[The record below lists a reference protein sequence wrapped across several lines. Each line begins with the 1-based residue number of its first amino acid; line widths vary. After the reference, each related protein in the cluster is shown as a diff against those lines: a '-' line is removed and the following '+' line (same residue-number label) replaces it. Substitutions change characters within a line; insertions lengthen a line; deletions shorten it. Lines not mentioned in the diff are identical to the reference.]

1 MRPLDAISATTRT
14 VRASAPR
21 KAAASSAPA
30 PSESVSL
37 RALPLLETPKKAVT
51 VLADTFGYAEFP
63 QASPD
68 GEHVLFNVVGDYE
81 TSQMILMDA
90 DGGNKRAL
98 FTGEPVD
105 ADGLQDFLQRHH
117 GRIDEQGTWTADG
130 KAVYYRTNSEG
141 TFSIARFDVDRGRSR
156 LVVSDPGMNMK
167 HPVETVDG
175 YILGYGGPPDEKIQ
189 TSEKYSDI
197 LLADPKTGTYRLLT
211 HSDGSVS
218 YKHPAEMEGRI
229 LAHAEPRGSADA
241 KADVVAV
248 DAATGAV
255 ANLTATPDADERHP
269 FYNAKVGLVAF
280 HSDDTGDK
288 NLWIAT
294 PDFERRVQVT
304 FYGKAAQSPSWS
316 ADGRKLYFVKKQEK
330 QAEGEPF
337 YKRQADIRALDVK
350 KALKDLVT
358 QADER
363 VEDLEKRSAEESV
376 VAAARQAADDYRFFL
391 ERYA

>member
-1 MRPLDAISATTRT
+1 MRPIDALSPSTRT
-14 VRASAPR
+14 VRALRAPAPR
-21 KAAASSAPA
+21 PVE

-37 RALPLLETPKKAVT
+37 QALPLLETPKKAVT

-81 TSQMILMDA
+81 TSQMIVMDA

-105 ADGLQDFLQRHH
+105 ADGLGDFLQRHH

-130 KAVYYRTNSEG
+130 RSVYYRTNSEG
-141 TFSIARFDVDRGRSR
+141 PFSIARFDLERGRSR
-156 LVVSDPGMNMK
+156 VVVSDPGMNMK

-197 LLADPKTGTYRLLT
+197 LLADPRTGNWRLLT

-229 LAHAEPRGSADA
+229 LAHAEPRGVEDA
-241 KADVVAV
+241 RADVVAV
-248 DAATGAV
+248 DSSTGAV

-288 NLWIAT
+288 NLWLAT
-294 PDFERRVQVT
+294 PDFQHRAQLT

-316 ADGRKLYFVKKQEK
+316 ADGRKLYFVKKQAK

-337 YKRQADIRALDVK
+337 YKRQADIRVLDVK
-350 KALKDLVT
+350 KALKDLVA
-358 QADER
+358 QADDR
-363 VEDLEKRSAEESV
+363 VKDLSKQSAEESV
-376 VAAARQAADDYRFFL
+376 VEAARQAAQEYRFFL

>member
-1 MRPLDAISATTRT
+1 MRPVDAVSVPPRI
-14 VRASAPR
+14 VRSRPAPR
-21 KAAASSAPA
+21 ATSEA

-37 RALPLLETPKKAVT
+37 RALPLLETPKKAVA

-68 GEHVLFNVVGDYE
+68 GRHVLFNVVGDYE
-81 TSQMILMDA
+81 TSQMIVMDA

-105 ADGLQDFLQRHH
+105 AERLQDFLQRHH

-141 TFSIARFDVDRGRSR
+141 TFSIARFDMDRGGSR
-156 LVVSDPGMNMK
+156 VVVSDPGMNMK

-175 YILGYGGPPDEKIQ
+175 YILGYGGPPDEKIR
-189 TSEKYSDI
+189 TSEKYSDL
-197 LLADPKTGTYRLLT
+197 LLADPRTGAWRLLT

-248 DAATGAV
+248 DAETGAV

-294 PDFERRVQVT
+294 PDFERRVQLT

-337 YKRQADIRALDVK
+337 YQRQADIRVLDVK
-350 KALKDLVT
+350 KALKHLVA
-358 QADER
+358 QADDR
-363 VEDLEKRSAEESV
+363 VKDLAKRSAQESV
-376 VAAARQAADDYRFFL
+376 VAAAREAAEDYRFFL